1 MKKALT
7 ILLLLMATVAVPAQ
21 KKPVV
26 YNFTEASSLTMVGK
40 LMTDTPNPYHRVDT
54 VRFKGFTTTEN
65 KQVRMSAVCSRGR
78 SGNSTGTPA
87 PTARN
92 NSQRQKGNFDL

>member
-26 YNFTEASSLTMVGK
+26 YNFT
-40 LMTDTPNPYHRVDT
+40 
-54 VRFKGFTTTEN
+54 
-65 KQVRMSAVCSRGR
+65 
-78 SGNSTGTPA
+78 
-87 PTARN
+87 
-92 NSQRQKGNFDL
+92 